1 MLVHWSFYRLFEVME
16 HKLQRLSLLV
26 GMLLYLYW
34 SDIYVAVQYWK
45 NDEFWW
51 FGATLTLICIPSLI
65 VNFTAIIQFMN
76 IWSCTT
82 AIAQLSIVARYIE
95 ALVEP
100 RTSVGDFR
108 LTYLLAILRYIETI
122 TESAPQWCLQ
132 VYIMFRQR
140 SFPSYTVVSSVF
152 SLLSLAWS
160 IMTLEKE
167 RREKNN
173 FDFDRTDV
181 FVFSLKQSLTLVPRL
196 FSIVVFAYVFRS
208 YVFLAL
214 AVHWLTLM
222 SMLYLI
228 ETSDGE
234 DLGTSMLLSFLVS
247 FPCLFH
253 CPEHDLAIKKPKL
266 EMRFI
271 YAFLFIADM
280 TMLIL
285 SLSEM
290 PAIAHT
296 IGITAIAIIFII
308 VVSIRY
314 VSFISLYVLND
325 IDEDD

>member
-1 MLVHWSFYRLFEVME
+1 ME
-16 HKLQRLSLLV
+16 HNLERLSLLV
-26 GMLLYLYW
+26 GMLLYLFDYG

-45 NDEFWW
+45 NDEPWW
-51 FGATLTLICIPSLI
+51 FGLTVTLICIPSLI
-65 VNFTAIIQFMN
+65 VNFTAITQFIN

-82 AIAQLSIVARYIE
+82 AIVQLSIVVRYIQ

-100 RTSVGDFR
+100 STGVDDLP
-108 LTYLLAILRYIETI
+108 LTYLIAILRYMETI
-122 TESAPQWCLQ
+122 MESAPQWCLQ

-140 SFPSYTVVSSVF
+140 SFPSYTVVSSIF

-173 FDFDRTDV
+173 LNFDSIDV
-181 FVFSLKQSLTLVPRL
+181 FLFSLKQSLTLVPRL

-222 SMLYLI
+222 WTIYLI

-234 DLGTSMLLSFLVS
+234 KLGKSIWLSFLVS
-247 FPCLFH
+247 FPSLFH
-253 CPEHDLAIKKPKL
+253 CPEHDLEIKKPKL

-271 YAFLFIADM
+271 YAFLFTADM

-290 PAIAHT
+290 PAAADT
-296 IGITAIAIIFII
+296 NGIKAIAIFFII
-308 VVSIRY
+308 VVSMRCFCFILIY
-314 VSFISLYVLND
+314 VF
-325 IDEDD
+325 DEDD

>member
-1 MLVHWSFYRLFEVME
+1 
-16 HKLQRLSLLV
+16 
-26 GMLLYLYW
+26 
-34 SDIYVAVQYWK
+34 
-45 NDEFWW
+45 
-51 FGATLTLICIPSLI
+51 
-65 VNFTAIIQFMN
+65 MN

-82 AIAQLSIVARYIE
+82 AIVQLSVVARYIE

-167 RREKNN
+167 RKEKNN
-173 FDFDRTDV
+173 LDFDRTDV

-234 DLGTSMLLSFLVS
+234 DHGTSILLSFLVS

-253 CPEHDLAIKKPKL
+253 CPKHDLAIKSQNLK
-266 EMRFI
+266 
-271 YAFLFIADM
+271 
-280 TMLIL
+280 
-285 SLSEM
+285 
-290 PAIAHT
+290 
-296 IGITAIAIIFII
+296 
-308 VVSIRY
+308 
-314 VSFISLYVLND
+314 
-325 IDEDD
+325 